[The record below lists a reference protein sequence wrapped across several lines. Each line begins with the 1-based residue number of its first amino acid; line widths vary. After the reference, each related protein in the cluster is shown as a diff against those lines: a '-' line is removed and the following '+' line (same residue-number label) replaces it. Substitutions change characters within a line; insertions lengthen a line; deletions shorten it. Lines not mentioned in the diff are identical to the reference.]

1 MDASKVQLKTIFRS
15 QSARAAFQSFL
26 HHQFCEEN
34 ILFYNAVEEYKKIS
48 DSDFAGLTDGANTIY
63 NTYIAA
69 SGEKEINIASHIREK
84 IQQNITNPTKAIFD
98 DAQAA
103 IYQLMTVDSLPKFIK
118 SREWK
123 EMQGFQGK
131 IKLNKLVEKCME
143 LINPKDYSASSFN
156 QDWNSIEIQ
165 ELRQKY
171 EKESNLA
178 DLEHKDPKIIACLLL
193 SQLNA
198 SEHRVI
204 APELP
209 LFMRIALQDKEDR
222 IGCMKL
228 LVHSLA
234 PKHQHLLHKLLVC
247 LYNLGNASKL
257 AAIFAPL
264 LMGPV
269 PASLQTVSVNEA
281 EKLNVKVVAFLIE
294 HVHQL
299 FEQVASAAHV
309 LMATSMEISRSSSGQ
324 MLTPVKDET
333 ERLMALYHVA
343 SNDWAAKRYENQ
355 LKELNA
361 LSVTKAELTTR
372 DWAIILTGAQHKTYP
387 KGTVIVKQNDPNQF
401 LYRVESG
408 HVEITRDKMKLT
420 QLGPG
425 AAFGEISILTN
436 RSQVSATISAAD
448 DVVLHQIA
456 PSLLFQLFHTDP
468 HLGIR
473 FYKFLATKLCKRLL
487 AHDQTLERTTST
499 LRRQMSVVK
508 SVDGALDEIK
518 RDFDFVKRFDLGPEE
533 VLIKTYRA
541 HLKNSHGKLY
551 ISQNFIGFH
560 AQVFGRKV
568 KELISLKSMVTFNA
582 DDNAKLSFKWSSEGK
597 LKEARIAVDKNQV
610 NDVAALIHS
619 LWYPELTTKSHKS
632 ASPGSISS
640 VTSTQRSVEDSSVSS
655 NKSLASPRRGAVVE
669 SDPDSEEEV
678 DEQDLT
684 PSEWSL
690 ILRGWH
696 HHDTRTYDKGEVVMQ
711 QGKVYPAMF
720 QIAEGSCRI
729 ELHNKVLGT
738 VNEGEIF
745 GEIGLLQGS
754 AASAFVIANIDGVV
768 LNVID
773 GSYLNMLFYSYPH
786 LAGRFYR
793 YLAKQ
798 LGDRIIQREEK

>member
-15 QSARAAFQSFL
+15 QSARSAFQSFL

-34 ILFYNAVEEYKKIS
+34 ILFYNAVEEYKKIA
-48 DSDFAGLTDGANTIY
+48 DSDFAGLTEGANAIY
-63 NTYIAA
+63 NTYIIA
-69 SGEKEINIASHIREK
+69 SCEKEINIASHLREK
-84 IQQNITNPTKAIFD
+84 IQQNIANPTKTLFD

-103 IYQLMTVDSLPKFIK
+103 IYQLMTTDSLPKFIK

-131 IKLNKLVEKCME
+131 IKLNKLVEKCLE
-143 LINPKDYSASSFN
+143 LLNKKDHSSSIFN
-156 QDWNSIEIQ
+156 HDWNSIDIQ

-171 EKESNLA
+171 EKEGNLSE
-178 DLEHKDPKIIACLLL
+178 LEQKDQKTIAALLL

-198 SEHRVI
+198 NEHRVI

-209 LFMRIALQDKEDR
+209 LFMRITLQDKDDR
-222 IGCMKL
+222 LGCMKL

-234 PKHQHLLHKLLVC
+234 PKQQHLLHKLLIC
-247 LYNLGNASKL
+247 LSNLGNAKHL
-257 AAIFAPL
+257 ASIFAPL
-264 LMGPV
+264 LMGNV
-269 PASLQTVSVNEA
+269 PQCPMTVSVNEA
-281 EKLNVKVVAFLIE
+281 EKQNVKVVVFLIE

-299 FEQVASAAHV
+299 FEQVASLAHG
-309 LMATSMEISRSSSGQ
+309 LMTASMEISRSNSGQ
-324 MLTPVKDET
+324 IMTPVKSET
-333 ERLMALYHVA
+333 ERLMALYHVVA
-343 SNDWAAKRYENQ
+343 NDWAAKRYETQ

-408 HVEITRDKMKLT
+408 HVEISRDKVRLT

-456 PSLLFQLFHTDP
+456 PSLLFQLFQTDP

-508 SVDGALDEIK
+508 PVDGALAEIK

-541 HLKNSHGKLY
+541 HVKNNHGKLY

-568 KELISLKSMVTFNA
+568 KELISLKTMVTFQVDEN
-582 DDNAKLSFKWSSEGK
+582 NAKLSFKWRAEGK
-597 LKEARIAVDKNQV
+597 FKEARITVDKNEV
-610 NDVAALIHS
+610 NEIAALIHS
-619 LWYPELTTKSHKS
+619 LWYPELTNKAHKS
-632 ASPGSISS
+632 TGPSTTSS
-640 VTSTQRSVEDSSVSS
+640 VRSATSDEGTIGSD
-655 NKSLASPRRGAVVE
+655 KTLASPRRHVVE
-669 SDPDSEEEV
+669 EDLDSEEEI

-684 PSEWSL
+684 PNEWSL
-690 ILRGWH
+690 ILRGWN
-696 HHDTRTYDKGEVVMQ
+696 HHDILSYDKGEVVMQ

-754 AASAFVIANIDGVV
+754 AASAFVIASTEEVV

-786 LAGRFYR
+786 LAYRFYR